1 MVVARAQVCV
11 GSHMPGSDLCV
22 EDLRS
27 PEIVLPFC
35 GSPQEVLGQ
44 FGVYIGVSLFTETT
58 I

>member
-1 MVVARAQVCV
+1 MVVARAEVCV

-27 PEIVLPFC
+27 PRSCATFLRVPT
-35 GSPQEVLGQ
+35 GSIRVVWGLDWGL
-44 FGVYIGVSLFTETT
+44 LFMETT